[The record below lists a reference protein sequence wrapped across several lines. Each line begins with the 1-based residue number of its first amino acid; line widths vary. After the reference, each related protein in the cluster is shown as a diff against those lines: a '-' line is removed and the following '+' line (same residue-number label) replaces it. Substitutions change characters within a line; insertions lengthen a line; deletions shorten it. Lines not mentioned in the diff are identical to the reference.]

1 MTGASAAC
9 AHTVAPVAAAR
20 TRPARPGRPASTR
33 VRPSPSSIRNALT
46 PPRGPG
52 GRRGRARVRASGRLL
67 GAGAANSTPG
77 TASMGDRPAPDPPEP
92 SMCTAV
98 RIVVAAAEPER
109 RLELRRAAVTA
120 EWEVVGEAAD
130 ANGAYLETVERRARF
145 LVLDASAAGPRP
157 EALVRRL
164 RSTSP
169 NALVV
174 GVGEVAGVDASV
186 APDALDGLRDAMR
199 DLLHASGDHQHA

>member
-1 MTGASAAC
+1 
-9 AHTVAPVAAAR
+9 
-20 TRPARPGRPASTR
+20 
-33 VRPSPSSIRNALT
+33 
-46 PPRGPG
+46 
-52 GRRGRARVRASGRLL
+52 
-67 GAGAANSTPG
+67 
-77 TASMGDRPAPDPPEP
+77 
-92 SMCTAV
+92 MCTAV

-130 ANGAYLETVERRARF
+130 ANAAYVEAVERRARF

-174 GVGEVAGVDASV
+174 GVGEVAGVDATV
-186 APDALDGLRDAMR
+186 PDGALDGLRDTMR
-199 DLLHASGDHQHA
+199 ELLHESGDHQHA

>member
-1 MTGASAAC
+1 
-9 AHTVAPVAAAR
+9 
-20 TRPARPGRPASTR
+20 
-33 VRPSPSSIRNALT
+33 
-46 PPRGPG
+46 
-52 GRRGRARVRASGRLL
+52 
-67 GAGAANSTPG
+67 
-77 TASMGDRPAPDPPEP
+77 MGDRPRADQ
-92 SMCTAV
+92 SWRLLMCTAV
-98 RIVVAAAEPER
+98 RIVVAAAERER

-130 ANGAYLETVERRARF
+130 ANGAYTEAVERRARF

-169 NALVV
+169 NAFVV
-174 GVGEVAGVDASV
+174 GVGEVPGVDATV
-186 APDALDGLRDAMR
+186 AADDLEGLRDVMR

>member
-1 MTGASAAC
+1 
-9 AHTVAPVAAAR
+9 
-20 TRPARPGRPASTR
+20 
-33 VRPSPSSIRNALT
+33 
-46 PPRGPG
+46 
-52 GRRGRARVRASGRLL
+52 
-67 GAGAANSTPG
+67 
-77 TASMGDRPAPDPPEP
+77 MGDRPAAVRPEP
-92 SMCTAV
+92 IMCTAV
-98 RIVVAAAEPER
+98 RIVVAAAERER

-130 ANGAYLETVERRARF
+130 ADGAYVEAVERRARF

-169 NALVV
+169 NAFVV
-174 GVGEVAGVDASV
+174 GVGEVAGADATV
-186 APDALDGLRDAMR
+186 AAGALDGLRGAMR

>member
-1 MTGASAAC
+1 MG
-9 AHTVAPVAAAR
+9 
-20 TRPARPGRPASTR
+20 GRPPPTR
-33 VRPSPSSIRNALT
+33 RSQRI
-46 PPRGPG
+46 
-52 GRRGRARVRASGRLL
+52 
-67 GAGAANSTPG
+67 
-77 TASMGDRPAPDPPEP
+77 
-92 SMCTAV
+92 CTAV
-98 RIVVAAAEPER
+98 RIVVAAADRER

-130 ANGAYLETVERRARF
+130 ANGAYLEAVERRARF

-169 NALVV
+169 NAFVV

-186 APDALDGLRDAMR
+186 AADALDGLRDAMR
-199 DLLHASGDHQHA
+199 DLLHESGDHQHA

>member
-1 MTGASAAC
+1 
-9 AHTVAPVAAAR
+9 
-20 TRPARPGRPASTR
+20 
-33 VRPSPSSIRNALT
+33 
-46 PPRGPG
+46 
-52 GRRGRARVRASGRLL
+52 
-67 GAGAANSTPG
+67 
-77 TASMGDRPAPDPPEP
+77 
-92 SMCTAV
+92 MCTAV

-130 ANGAYLETVERRARF
+130 ANAAYVEAVERRARF

-169 NALVV
+169 NAFVI
-174 GVGEVAGVDASV
+174 GVGDVPGVDATV
-186 APDALDGLRDAMR
+186 AAASLDGLRDTMR
-199 DLLHASGDHQHA
+199 DLLHARGDHQHA

>member
-1 MTGASAAC
+1 
-9 AHTVAPVAAAR
+9 
-20 TRPARPGRPASTR
+20 
-33 VRPSPSSIRNALT
+33 
-46 PPRGPG
+46 
-52 GRRGRARVRASGRLL
+52 
-67 GAGAANSTPG
+67 
-77 TASMGDRPAPDPPEP
+77 
-92 SMCTAV
+92 MCTAV

-130 ANGAYLETVERRARF
+130 ANAAYVEAVERRARF

-169 NALVV
+169 NAFVV
-174 GVGEVAGVDASV
+174 GVGEVAGVDATV
-186 APDALDGLRDAMR
+186 PDDALDGLRDTMR
-199 DLLHASGDHQHA
+199 GLLHESGDHQHA

>member
-1 MTGASAAC
+1 MG
-9 AHTVAPVAAAR
+9 
-20 TRPARPGRPASTR
+20 GRPPPTAR
-33 VRPSPSSIRNALT
+33 SP
-46 PPRGPG
+46 P
-52 GRRGRARVRASGRLL
+52 V
-67 GAGAANSTPG
+67 
-77 TASMGDRPAPDPPEP
+77 
-92 SMCTAV
+92 CTAV

-130 ANGAYLETVERRARF
+130 ANGAYVEAVERRARF

-169 NALVV
+169 NAMVV
-174 GVGEVAGVDASV
+174 GVGEVPGTDATVDA
-186 APDALDGLRDAMR
+186 ATLDRLRDVIR
-199 DLLHASGDHQHA
+199 DLLHESGDHQHA